1 MVEVNMSTT
10 HKARV
15 TVSGSFHR
23 HMDAISDVVRELM
36 DRGARVLSPANPQV
50 VDREGDFLFVASD
63 RTRSVRMVQDR
74 HLEAIRSSDFLWLV
88 TPDGYVGQ
96 SASMEIGF
104 AVANNVPIVGLHLPT
119 DLTLRKYVHSFR
131 SIAHALDVFE
141 QLRSRTTRTDHF
153 LIDPVHSI
161 EEAQGTLERI
171 AAAVQGFAPSTTDG
185 DVATLYDDCRQVASL
200 LLTPSYNI
208 D

>member
-1 MVEVNMSTT
+1 VEVNMSTA
-10 HKARV
+10 HQARV

-23 HMDAISDVVRELM
+23 HMDAISDVVRELT

-74 HLEAIRSSDFLWLV
+74 HLEAVRSSDFLWLV
-88 TPDGYVGQ
+88 PPDGYVGQ

-119 DLTLRKYVHSFR
+119 DLTLRRYVHNFR
-131 SIAHALDVFE
+131 SIAHALDVFD
-141 QLRSRTTRTDHF
+141 QLQSRTTRTDHF
-153 LIDPVHSI
+153 LIDPVHSV
-161 EEAQGTLERI
+161 EEA
-171 AAAVQGFAPSTTDG
+171 
-185 DVATLYDDCRQVASL
+185 
-200 LLTPSYNI
+200 
-208 D
+208 

>member
-1 MVEVNMSTT
+1 MSKTY
-10 HKARV
+10 KARV

-23 HMDAISDVVRELM
+23 HMNAISDVVRELT
-36 DRGARVLSPANPQV
+36 DLGAQVISPANPQV
-50 VDREGDFLFVASD
+50 VDHEGDFLFVASD

-96 SASMEIGF
+96 SASMGLGF

-119 DLTLRKYVHSFR
+119 DLTLRKYVHNFR
-131 SIAHALDVFE
+131 SIAHALDVFD
-141 QLRSRTTRTDHF
+141 QLQSRTTRTDHF
-153 LIDPVHSI
+153 LIDPVHSV

-171 AAAVQGFAPSTTDG
+171 AATVHGLGPSTTDG
-185 DVATLYDDCRQVASL
+185 DAMTLYDDCQHVARL
-200 LLTPSYNI
+200 L
-208 D
+208 